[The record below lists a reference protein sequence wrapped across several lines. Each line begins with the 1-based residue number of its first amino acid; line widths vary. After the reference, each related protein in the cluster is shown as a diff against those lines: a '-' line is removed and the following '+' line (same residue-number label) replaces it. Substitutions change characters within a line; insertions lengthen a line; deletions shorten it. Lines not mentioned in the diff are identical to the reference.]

1 MFDDVPDGCVAH
13 IVEQLHSVQDIFN
26 FQRTCSRFAAVG
38 RAHQAAWL
46 SLLRREFDI
55 RLEAKGP
62 LDGQELY
69 RQANMAQ
76 MHRIR
81 FQGCFTDGGV
91 DEKRIRYWVDHM
103 FSPNHWDSF
112 CSELG
117 QDLSCVGLLLE
128 EQDEFDRERQALRS
142 YIIKR
147 CSKAVAL
154 MYGDLQ
160 AQQIPLGQPLPRT
173 GSRAAFLKLEAWSTD
188 ALNQLFMSIFFELQV
203 QSPLGR
209 LLLDGV
215 APENLPAEQTRLQ
228 IVANMI
234 HHSLGQKIS
243 ALDGGEDAKSALLG
257 FRSLKLM
264 KASVLPRLVGV
275 VERVV
280 VSRAGEFSCPV
291 QSGVLLMADC
301 KISQWAKRPNCHN
314 PEILQA
320 FQATVA
326 QRVCQ
331 EFDGVTTLQ
340 MICDKVREGKLPA
353 PVAAHLT
360 AKGGWV
366 EFHPSSSP
374 SFAAASTSDAAAPTL
389 PTLRPLAWFRFS
401 TQEEQIVLE
410 SYLEAEIAMHGRVT
424 EFLHNHE
431 LPWWLGD
438 TDIHQVADHWR
449 DPVDGMR
456 SFVACSD
463 ENDPYDPATAN
474 WRLNLRLHHR
484 HAGNMLCVKLI
495 NQENL
500 MREHGDDHPDPNID
514 VSFIAPHGR
523 LVRLPDEVQLLY

>member
-1 MFDDVPDGCVAH
+1 MFLTA
-13 IVEQLHSVQDIFN
+13 I
-26 FQRTCSRFAAVG
+26 G

-46 SLLRREFDI
+46 SLLRRDFDI

-69 RQANMAQ
+69 RQANMAR

-91 DEKRIRYWVDHM
+91 DENHIRYWVDHM

-112 CSELG
+112 CSELW
-117 QDLSCVGLLLE
+117 QDVSCVALLLE

-142 YIIKR
+142 YIIKC
-147 CSKAVAL
+147 CSKAAAL

-160 AQQIPLGQPLPRT
+160 ALQIPLGQPLPGT
-173 GSRAAFLKLEAWSTD
+173 GSRAALLKLEAWSTD

-203 QSPLGR
+203 QSPLGI
-209 LLLDGV
+209 LLLHGV

-234 HHSLGQKIS
+234 QHSLAQKIS

-264 KASVLPRLVGV
+264 RASVLPRLVGV

-280 VSRAGEFSCPV
+280 VSRAGEYSCPV
-291 QSGVLLMADC
+291 QCGVLLMADC
-301 KISQWAKRPNCHN
+301 DISQWAKRPNKEN

-326 QRVCQ
+326 QHVCKG
-331 EFDGVTTLQ
+331 FDGVTTLQ
-340 MICDKVREGKLPA
+340 MICDKVQEGKLPK
-353 PVAAHLT
+353 PVDAHLT
-360 AKGGWV
+360 PEGGWV
-366 EFHPSSSP
+366 EFHPSSDP
-374 SFAAASTSDAAAPTL
+374 AFAAASTSDAGAPTL

-401 TQEEQIVLE
+401 TQEEQTVLE
-410 SYLEAEIAMHGRVT
+410 SYLEAENAMRGRET
-424 EFLHNHE
+424 EFLYNHE

-438 TDIHQVADHWR
+438 TDIHQVADHFR
-449 DPVDGMR
+449 DPGDDLR
-456 SFVACSD
+456 SFVDVSSD
-463 ENDPYDPATAN
+463 DNDPYDPATAT
-474 WRLNLRLHHR
+474 WRLNVRLHHR

-500 MREHGDDHPDPNID
+500 MREHGDDHPNPNID

-523 LVRLPDEVQLLY
+523 LVRLPDEVRLLY